1 MTNRITTYNGKAGT
15 LYTLKDE
22 YGGSTLGIHLDGDDG
37 LRPCRFHQEDR
48 TYDNCTQS
56 AWNGEKGYWHYDN
69 EYLTNALLK
78 LVGEQAGNIVG
89 INGCKVRKF
98 EITE

>member
-1 MTNRITTYNGKAGT
+1 MTSRVTTYNGKAGT

-22 YGGSTLGIHLDGDDG
+22 YGSSTLGVHLDGDDG

-56 AWNGEKGYWHYDN
+56 RKNGEKGYWHYDD
-69 EYLTNALLK
+69 EYLANALLT
-78 LVGEQAGNIVG
+78 GNIVG
-89 INGCKVRKF
+89 VNGCKARKF